1 MKVWVPTALALILT
15 AGWAST
21 AVDAGPCA
29 RDKSRNCFDV
39 PPKINFSS
47 VPEISDHI
55 VNQEKV
61 TQKPQKLNN
70 DPPAPAPYTGPII
83 GASPLRSK
91 VPTVGFSWSLD

>member
-1 MKVWVPTALALILT
+1 MKVWVPTALAFALT
-15 AGWAST
+15 AGWAAT

-39 PPKINFSS
+39 PAKINFGS

-55 VNQEKV
+55 VSQEKI

-70 DPPAPAPYTGPII
+70 DPPAPASYTGPII
-83 GASPLRSK
+83 GVSPLRSR